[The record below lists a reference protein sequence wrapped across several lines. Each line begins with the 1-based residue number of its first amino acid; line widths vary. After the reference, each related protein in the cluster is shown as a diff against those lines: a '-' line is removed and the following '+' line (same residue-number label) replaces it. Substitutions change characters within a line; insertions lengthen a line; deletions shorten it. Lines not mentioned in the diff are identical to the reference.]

1 MSAPTYGSET
11 LFGYFSTLCI
21 TWHFLFRNRRPEARP
36 STSLVLQ
43 LMDFEDAL
51 KGKGGGSIRAS
62 QSSQSSSMRSSTK
75 KFLELDWRAKAKLAL
90 PLTIYLLVVAVVI
103 KLLYSLL
110 LRILEDDDDDNGEL
124 VCF

>member
-1 MSAPTYGSET
+1 MEVR
-11 LFGYFSTLCI
+11 LFLDIFKHSVSHGIF
-21 TWHFLFRNRRPEARP
+21 FFRNRRPEARP

-51 KGKGGGSIRAS
+51 KGKGGSITAS
-62 QSSQSSSMRSSTK
+62 QSSQSSMRSSTK
-75 KFLELDWRAKAKLAL
+75 KFFELDWRAKAKLAL

-110 LRILEDDDDDNGEL
+110 LRILEDEDDDNGEL

>member
-1 MSAPTYGSET
+1 MQTAKSHIR
-11 LFGYFSTLCI
+11 FS
-21 TWHFLFRNRRPEARP
+21 FRNRRPEARP

-90 PLTIYLLVVAVVI
+90 PLTIYLLIVAVVI
-103 KLLYSLL
+103 KLLYSFL
-110 LRILEDDDDDNGEL
+110 LRILEDNDEENGEL